1 MMKSIKNYLLSGLLV
16 IAASAC
22 SNEELMQPEVTPD
35 ATGETVTVKAYLP
48 DNGAPLSRVALAE
61 GGTDKAPTVSVS

>member
-1 MMKSIKNYLLSGLLV
+1 MKSIKNYLLSGLLV

-35 ATGETVTVKAYLP
+35 ATGETVTVKA
-48 DNGAPLSRVALAE
+48 
-61 GGTDKAPTVSVS
+61 